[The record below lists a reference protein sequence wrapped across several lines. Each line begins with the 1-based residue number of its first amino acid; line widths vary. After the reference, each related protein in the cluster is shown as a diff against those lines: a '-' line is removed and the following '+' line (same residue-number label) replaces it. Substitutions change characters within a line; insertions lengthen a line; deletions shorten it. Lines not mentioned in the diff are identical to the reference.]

1 MVGNAKTFLS
11 TSKLK
16 ININLLQSLW
26 FVVIASKR
34 QILVIFL
41 GFAMRSTVHVVRT
54 VDRIATLEIAN
65 IRRLEENDDKTQRL
79 R

>member
-41 GFAMRSTVHVVRT
+41 GFAMRCTVHVVTLFT
-54 VDRIATLEIAN
+54 VYSFFLN
-65 IRRLEENDDKTQRL
+65 KYIRKTPTMID
-79 R
+79 